1 MAERKISLS
10 NLLQRVR
17 LSEQRFAI
25 GPRRDE
31 PEVRYVPE
39 DQYNNL
45 LHRSQVEKEEAYR
58 NGHTD
63 GQQMGYA
70 KGHEESLEIC
80 SKFNRLIQNVQNQR
94 AEIYRA
100 AELEVVELAYAIARK
115 VIGSYAETKPDIVMN
130 SAQKAVKL
138 LLDRS
143 KLSVKVSPE
152 QEEFVKA
159 NLDRLYA
166 MDDSIQRIEVE
177 ADRRVGVGGCILET
191 ESGNVDARIDTELEC
206 IADTIKKINLN
217 QAED

>member
-1 MAERKISLS
+1 M
-10 NLLQRVR
+10 
-17 LSEQRFAI
+17 
-25 GPRRDE
+25 GPRDDE
-31 PEVRYVPE
+31 PEVKYVPE

-45 LHRSQVEKEEAYR
+45 LQRSQVEKEEAYR

-63 GQQMGYA
+63 GQQMGYT

-80 SKFNRLIQNVQNQR
+80 NKFNSLIQHVQNQR

-100 AELEVVELAYAIARK
+100 AELEVVELACAIARK
-115 VIGSYAETKPDIVMN
+115 VIGSYAETEPDIVLN
-130 SAQKAVKL
+130 SAQKAVRL

-143 KLSVKVSPE
+143 SLLVKVTPE

-166 MDDSIQRIEVE
+166 MDDRIQKIEIE

-191 ESGNVDARIDTELEC
+191 ESGNVDARIETELEC
-206 IADTIKKINLN
+206 VANAIRKTNLN